1 MISSNDLRPGTK
13 IEVDGSP
20 YSVVEFQ
27 HVKPGKG
34 QAFVRTKLK
43 NLFTGA
49 VLDKTFRAGE
59 KLVEAE
65 VFERKM
71 QFLYKEQ
78 DIYYFMDV
86 ETYEQVEVSE
96 EIVGAAGGFMP
107 DNIEVKMMFY
117 KDRPAGVEL
126 PIFVNLKVAKTEPGI
141 KGDTVSGA
149 TKAAVLSTGAACQVP
164 LFIEEGELL
173 KIDTRTKSYCE
184 RVQETKES
192 RWE

>member
-34 QAFVRTKLK
+34 HAFVRTKLK

-49 VLDKTFRAGE
+49 VLDKTFRGGE
-59 KLVEAE
+59 KLVEAD

-71 QFLYKEQ
+71 QFLYREQ
-78 DIYYFMDV
+78 EVYYFMDT
-86 ETYEQVEVSE
+86 ESYEQVEVSE
-96 EIVGAAGGFMP
+96 EVVGAAGGVMP
-107 DNIEVKMMFY
+107 DNIDVKMMFY
-117 KDRPAGVEL
+117 KERPAGVEL
-126 PIFVNLKVAKTEPGI
+126 PIFVNLRVAQTEPGM

-149 TKAAVLSTGAACQVP
+149 TKAAVLSTGATIQVP
-164 LFIEEGELL
+164 LFVEEGELL
-173 KIDTRTKSYCE
+173 RVDTRTKSYCE
-184 RVQETKES
+184 RVQET
-192 RWE
+192 

>member
-1 MISSNDLRPGTK
+1 MISSNDLRAGTK

-59 KLVEAE
+59 KLVEAQ

-78 DIYYFMDV
+78 DIYYFMDM

-96 EIVGAAGGFMP
+96 EIVGDAGGFMP

-117 KDRPAGVEL
+117 NDRPAGVEL
-126 PIFVNLKVAKTEPGI
+126 PIFVNLRVAKTEPGI

-184 RVQETKES
+184 RV
-192 RWE
+192 

>member
-20 YSVVEFQ
+20 YSVVDFQ

-34 QAFVRTKLK
+34 HAFVRTKLK
-43 NLFTGA
+43 NIFTGA
-49 VLDKTFRAGE
+49 VLDRTFRAGE

-78 DIYYFMDV
+78 GVYYFMDV
-86 ETYEQVEVSE
+86 ETYEQIEVSE
-96 EIVGAAGGFMP
+96 EIVGDAGGFMP
-107 DNIEVKMMFY
+107 DNIHVKMMFY
-117 KDRPAGVEL
+117 KDRPAGLEL
-126 PIFVNLKVAKTEPGI
+126 PIFVNIEIAKTEPGI

-149 TKAAVLSTGAACQVP
+149 TKAAVLSTGATIQVP

-184 RVQETKES
+184 RVQET
-192 RWE
+192 

>member
-20 YSVVEFQ
+20 YSVVDFQ

-34 QAFVRTKLK
+34 HAFVRTKLK
-43 NLFTGA
+43 NIFTGA
-49 VLDKTFRAGE
+49 VLDRTFRAGE

-78 DIYYFMDV
+78 GIYYFMDM

-96 EIVGAAGGFMP
+96 GIVGDAGGFMP
-107 DNIEVKMMFY
+107 ENIDVRMMFY
-117 KDRPAGVEL
+117 KDRPAGIEL
-126 PIFVNLKVAKTEPGI
+126 PIFVNLKIAKTEPGI

-149 TKAAVLSTGAACQVP
+149 TKAAVLSTGATIQVP

-173 KIDTRTKSYCE
+173 KIDTRTRSYCE
-184 RVQETKES
+184 RVQET
-192 RWE
+192 